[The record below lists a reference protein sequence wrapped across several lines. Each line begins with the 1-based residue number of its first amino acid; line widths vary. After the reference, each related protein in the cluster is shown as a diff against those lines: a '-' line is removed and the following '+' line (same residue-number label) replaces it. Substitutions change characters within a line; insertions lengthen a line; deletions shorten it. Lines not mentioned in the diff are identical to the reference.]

1 MELFEALLAQEQVS
15 IERFVRFRIDSP
27 ADAEDI
33 LQETYL
39 AAYQKFSQL
48 RNPDAFKAWVLS
60 IARNKCTDYFR
71 QKALRQETSF
81 EALAESA
88 DSRYGASDS
97 ASVRETFDTLRE
109 KDRQILHFFFWEE
122 LTQEEIAKKLGIP
135 IGTVKS
141 RLFTAKQNFKKQYPY
156 IFTAKEGAASMKKF
170 PDFLPE
176 YTIAASA
183 EPPFALRWEELA
195 GWFLIPRLGEKCS
208 WGMYDIPSR
217 KCSNLYHLQ
226 VTGKARVHGIE
237 GVEMTA
243 EEDPRFGKQDSIRRS
258 FVAQLTDTHCRYLAV
273 ARTEEGVRNYI
284 TFLDGPEFMLNWG
297 YGADNCG
304 KEITMAQKGTIRRE
318 GAVVTTQNADF
329 LLDIVGRY
337 TLTIGGKAYETVCVM
352 DIERPGCDVI
362 TEQFLDRSGRTI
374 LWRRFNRD
382 DWALDR
388 YGAPWTKQ
396 LPNNDRLLVNG
407 TTYVHWYDCI
417 TDYIL

>member
-39 AAYQKFSQL
+39 TAYQKFSQL
-48 RNPDAFKAWVLS
+48 RNPDAFKAWVIS

-122 LTQEEIAKKLGIP
+122 L
-135 IGTVKS
+135 
-141 RLFTAKQNFKKQYPY
+141 
-156 IFTAKEGAASMKKF
+156 
-170 PDFLPE
+170 
-176 YTIAASA
+176 
-183 EPPFALRWEELA
+183 A

-237 GVEMTA
+237 GVELTA

-304 KEITMAQKGTIRRE
+304 KQITMAQKGTIRRE

-396 LPNNDRLLVNG
+396 LPDNDRLLVNG

>member
-1 MELFEALLAQEQVS
+1 
-15 IERFVRFRIDSP
+15 
-27 ADAEDI
+27 
-33 LQETYL
+33 
-39 AAYQKFSQL
+39 
-48 RNPDAFKAWVLS
+48 
-60 IARNKCTDYFR
+60 
-71 QKALRQETSF
+71 
-81 EALAESA
+81 
-88 DSRYGASDS
+88 
-97 ASVRETFDTLRE
+97 
-109 KDRQILHFFFWEE
+109 
-122 LTQEEIAKKLGIP
+122 
-135 IGTVKS
+135 
-141 RLFTAKQNFKKQYPY
+141 
-156 IFTAKEGAASMKKF
+156 MKKI

-237 GVEMTA
+237 GVELTA

-318 GAVVTTQNADF
+318 GAVITTQNADF

>member
-39 AAYQKFSQL
+39 TAYQKFSQL

-156 IFTAKEGAASMKKF
+156 IFTAKEGAASMKKISRF
-170 PDFLPE
+170 SPRIYHCGQCRTAFRSPLGGTGRVVPDSQIGRKML
-176 YTIAASA
+176 
-183 EPPFALRWEELA
+183 
-195 GWFLIPRLGEKCS
+195 LG
-208 WGMYDIPSR
+208 
-217 KCSNLYHLQ
+217 
-226 VTGKARVHGIE
+226 
-237 GVEMTA
+237 
-243 EEDPRFGKQDSIRRS
+243 
-258 FVAQLTDTHCRYLAV
+258 
-273 ARTEEGVRNYI
+273 
-284 TFLDGPEFMLNWG
+284 
-297 YGADNCG
+297 
-304 KEITMAQKGTIRRE
+304 
-318 GAVVTTQNADF
+318 
-329 LLDIVGRY
+329 
-337 TLTIGGKAYETVCVM
+337 
-352 DIERPGCDVI
+352 
-362 TEQFLDRSGRTI
+362 
-374 LWRRFNRD
+374 
-382 DWALDR
+382 
-388 YGAPWTKQ
+388 
-396 LPNNDRLLVNG
+396 
-407 TTYVHWYDCI
+407 YV
-417 TDYIL
+417 

>member
-1 MELFEALLAQEQVS
+1 MELFETLLARERVNL
-15 IERFVRFRIDSP
+15 ERFVRFRIDSP

-39 AAYQKFSQL
+39 TAYQKFSQL
-48 RNPDAFKAWVLS
+48 RNAEAFKPWILS

-71 QKALRQETSF
+71 QKALRQEVSL
-81 EALAESA
+81 EMLAEPE
-88 DSRYGASDS
+88 DSRYGASAA
-97 ASVRETFDTLRE
+97 ASVQETFERLKD
-109 KDRQILHFFFWEE
+109 KDRQILHLFFWEE
-122 LTQEEIAKKLGIP
+122 LSQGEIAEKLGIP
-135 IGTVKS
+135 VGTVKS
-141 RLFTAKQNFKKQYPY
+141 RLFTAKQNFKNQYPY
-156 IFTAKEGAASMKKF
+156 GFTTKEGAVSMKKF

-183 EPPFALRWEELA
+183 EPPFPVRWEELA
-195 GWFLIPRLGEKCS
+195 GWFLIPRSGEKCS

-217 KCSNLYHLQ
+217 KCSSLYHLQ

-237 GVEMTA
+237 GVELTA
-243 EEDPRFGKQDSIRRS
+243 EEDPRFSKQDSIRRT

-273 ARTEEGVRNYI
+273 ARTEEGLRNYI

-304 KEITMAQKGTIRRE
+304 KEIAMAQKGTIRRE
-318 GAVVTTQNADF
+318 GAAVTTQHADF

-337 TLTIGGKAYETVCVM
+337 TLTIGGKAYDTVCVM

-362 TEQFLDRSGRTI
+362 TEQYLDRNGRTI

-388 YGAPWTKQ
+388 YGAPWTQQ
-396 LPNNDRLLVNG
+396 LPGNDRLTVDG

>member
-1 MELFEALLAQEQVS
+1 M
-15 IERFVRFRIDSP
+15 
-27 ADAEDI
+27 
-33 LQETYL
+33 
-39 AAYQKFSQL
+39 
-48 RNPDAFKAWVLS
+48 
-60 IARNKCTDYFR
+60 
-71 QKALRQETSF
+71 
-81 EALAESA
+81 
-88 DSRYGASDS
+88 
-97 ASVRETFDTLRE
+97 
-109 KDRQILHFFFWEE
+109 
-122 LTQEEIAKKLGIP
+122 
-135 IGTVKS
+135 
-141 RLFTAKQNFKKQYPY
+141 
-156 IFTAKEGAASMKKF
+156 
-170 PDFLPE
+170 
-176 YTIAASA
+176 
-183 EPPFALRWEELA
+183 
-195 GWFLIPRLGEKCS
+195 
-208 WGMYDIPSR
+208 
-217 KCSNLYHLQ
+217 
-226 VTGKARVHGIE
+226 HGIE
-237 GVEMTA
+237 GVELTA

-304 KEITMAQKGTIRRE
+304 KQITMAQKGTIRRE

-396 LPNNDRLLVNG
+396 LPDNDRLLVNG

>member
-39 AAYQKFSQL
+39 TAYQKFSQL

-141 RLFTAKQNFKKQYPY
+141 RLFTAKHNFKKQYPY

-208 WGMYDIPSR
+208 WGIYDIPSR

-237 GVEMTA
+237 GVELTA
-243 EEDPRFGKQDSIRRS
+243 EEDSRFGKQDSIRRS

-284 TFLDGPEFMLNWG
+284 TFLDGLEFMLNWG

-304 KEITMAQKGTIRRE
+304 KEITRAQKGKMQTFFWTLSEDTRSPLAARPMRPYASWTLSAPAAMSLQSSFWTE
-318 GAVVTTQNADF
+318 AAGQSCGAGSIGTT
-329 LLDIVGRY
+329 G
-337 TLTIGGKAYETVCVM
+337 
-352 DIERPGCDVI
+352 
-362 TEQFLDRSGRTI
+362 
-374 LWRRFNRD
+374 
-382 DWALDR
+382 
-388 YGAPWTKQ
+388 PWTAMAH
-396 LPNNDRLLVNG
+396 PGPSSCPTMTACSSTAPPMCTG
-407 TTYVHWYDCI
+407 TTA
-417 TDYIL
+417 